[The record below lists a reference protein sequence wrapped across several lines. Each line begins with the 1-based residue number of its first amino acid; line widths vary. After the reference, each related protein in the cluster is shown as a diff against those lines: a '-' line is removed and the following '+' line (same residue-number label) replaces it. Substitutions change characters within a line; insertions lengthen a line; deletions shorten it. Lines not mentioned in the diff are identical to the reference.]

1 MSAEHL
7 EKKIKDKSLTLDHM
21 RQVLMMLR
29 SSPLSSEQKIQE
41 IENEIQHIKDD
52 IDLLDIQI
60 KKVKMKGN

>member
-1 MSAEHL
+1 
-7 EKKIKDKSLTLDHM
+7 
-21 RQVLMMLR
+21 MMLR